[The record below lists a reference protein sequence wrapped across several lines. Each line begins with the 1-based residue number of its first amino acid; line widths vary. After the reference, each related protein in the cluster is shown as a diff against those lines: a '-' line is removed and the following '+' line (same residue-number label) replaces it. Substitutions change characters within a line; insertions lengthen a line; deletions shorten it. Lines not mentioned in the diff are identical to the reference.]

1 MDLGSAKLDWVAQRM
16 NVMNSLVERYKK
28 EEPLKGLRAAVSI
41 HLEAKTG
48 YLALSLAKLGAD
60 VFVTGS
66 NPLSTQDEIVTEL
79 RHRGLTVNAEKTRS
93 VDGAGDSRQ
102 RCSNEI
108 PF

>member
-16 NVMNSLVERYKK
+16 SVMNSLVERYKK
-28 EEPLKGLRAAVSI
+28 EEPLKGVRIAVSI

-66 NPLSTQDEIVTEL
+66 NPLSTQDEIV
-79 RHRGLTVNAEKTRS
+79 
-93 VDGAGDSRQ
+93 AGVYVKKRQ
-102 RCSNEI
+102 RALKGLEPLKAWENLWF
-108 PF
+108 PQ